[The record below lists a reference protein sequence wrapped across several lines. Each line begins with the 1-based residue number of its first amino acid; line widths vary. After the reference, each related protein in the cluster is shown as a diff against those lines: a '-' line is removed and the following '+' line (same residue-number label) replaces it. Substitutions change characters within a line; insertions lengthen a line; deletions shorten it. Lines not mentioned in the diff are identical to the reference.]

1 MKSHENE
8 NRPKMRLKW
17 AYLSQKLSTVS
28 HLGGVRQTARHRRCF
43 NELWKFT
50 KFCAQNSWKLNERTK
65 AFRENWF
72 QSFFFAFIFYCNSE
86 VIFMYLYFWY
96 MRSIMTFYI
105 KNCTFL
111 YYFIQYLKKK
121 IKATLPFITVPGQLV
136 QRHLVQGRLI
146 QGCLVQRQ
154 KVKTDTWSKGHLVQ
168 RTEGTKTDGP
178 IRHLVQ

>member
-1 MKSHENE
+1 
-8 NRPKMRLKW
+8 
-17 AYLSQKLSTVS
+17 
-28 HLGGVRQTARHRRCF
+28 
-43 NELWKFT
+43 
-50 KFCAQNSWKLNERTK
+50 
-65 AFRENWF
+65 
-72 QSFFFAFIFYCNSE
+72 
-86 VIFMYLYFWY
+86 

-111 YYFIQYLKKK
+111 YYFIQYFFLK

-154 KVKTDTWSKGHLVQ
+154 KVKTDTWSKGHLVH

-178 IRHLVQ
+178 IKHLVQQTKIPVLCETRQKVQQLKGLKDRTTSTNHHPPHPTIFIL